1 MSTSTIPLILASASP
16 RRKELLARLGLSFEV
31 MVADIDETPIAG
43 ESPRQM
49 TERLAQHKAGAIACK
64 LDHPA
69 WVLGSDTTVALNERV
84 FGKPDSREEAIATLT
99 LLSANTHQVISS
111 ISLAHSDHSITPLT
125 SSVISQV
132 RFGALSEKQISAYC
146 DTDEPYDKA
155 GAYGIQ
161 GLAGSFVEHID
172 GDYSAIMGLPL
183 WATGQML
190 RSVGLL
196 E

>member
-1 MSTSTIPLILASASP
+1 MNASATPLILASASP

-31 MVADIDETPIAG
+31 MVADIDETPLEG

-49 TERLAQHKAGAIACK
+49 TERLAQHKASAIARS
-64 LDHPA
+64 LVYPA
-69 WVLGSDTTVALNERV
+69 WVLGSDTTVALNQQV
-84 FGKPDSREEAIATLT
+84 FGKPDSREAAIATLS
-99 LLSANTHQVISS
+99 LLSANIHQVISS
-111 ISLAHSDHSITPLT
+111 ISLAHSDHAVTPLT
-125 SSVISQV
+125 TSVISQV
-132 RFGALSEKQISAYC
+132 RFGALSTKQISNYC

-196 E
+196 D